1 MTQQTRTSDKVARLS
16 RSDKNAQQQE
26 SDAKQDTSDA
36 QKPAPGAKRAKAG
49 AAGKGPGPA
58 GKGPG
63 PQGQAPGPA
72 KAQAA
77 QAKKAESGTA
87 PAARPVAGQARL
99 KARHKGM
106 MISFVLVVILPL
118 MAVSWYLWDRAEDQY
133 ASRLSFSVRS
143 ADSQS
148 ALDVSGM
155 LGQFTAGG
163 GSSDADILH
172 DFIHSQELVEQVD
185 ARLDLRT
192 MYARHRD
199 IDPIFGFNEEGAIE
213 DLVDYWERMVRVK
226 YHDGPGL
233 IELTVLAFE
242 PQEAR
247 SIARVILDESTEMIN
262 RLSSIAREDAT
273 RYAREEL
280 EIAQDRLREARE
292 ELTAFRS
299 RTQIVDPASAVQG
312 QMGVLNS
319 LQAELSTA
327 LIDRDLLSGT
337 APEGDPR
344 VTQLERRIEVIRD
357 RIEQERAQF
366 GMGGA
371 EDATGLTDRGYA
383 TLVSDFERLRVE
395 VEFAERAFE
404 AARSAY
410 DGALSEAQRV
420 SRYLAAHVEPTLA
433 ESSRYP
439 ERGKMAGLAGLF
451 LFLAWALGSLIFYS
465 IRDRR

>member
-1 MTQQTRTSDKVARLS
+1 MTQQTKTSDKVARLS
-16 RSDKNAQQQE
+16 PS
-26 SDAKQDTSDA
+26 DTSAQEPDA
-36 QKPAPGAKRAKAG
+36 EQNAPGPDARRPG
-49 AAGKGPGPA
+49 AEGKGP
-58 GKGPG
+58 
-63 PQGQAPGPA
+63 
-72 KAQAA
+72 
-77 QAKKAESGTA
+77 A
-87 PAARPVAGQARL
+87 PAAKSPDPQKKKAPDPARKKANQDRKGGAAAPSQADTAPPTRPVAGQARL
-99 KARHKGM
+99 KTRHKGM

-118 MAVSWYLWDRAEDQY
+118 LAVSWYLWDRAEDQY
-133 ASRLSFSVRS
+133 ASRMSFSVRS

-155 LGQFTAGG
+155 LGQFTTGG

-172 DFIHSQELVEQVD
+172 DFIHSQELVERVD
-185 ARLDLRT
+185 AQMDLRSI
-192 MYARHRD
+192 YARHRD
-199 IDPIFGFNEEGAIE
+199 IDPIFSFNGDGTIE
-213 DLVDYWERMVRVK
+213 DLVDYWQRMVRVK
-226 YHDGPGL
+226 FHDGPGL
-233 IELTVLAFE
+233 LEVTVLAFE

-247 SIARVILDESTEMIN
+247 SIARAILAESTEMIN
-262 RLSSIAREDAT
+262 RLSSIARDDAT

-280 EIAQDRLREARE
+280 EIAQDRLRDARE

-299 RTQIVDPASAVQG
+299 TTQIVDPDSAVQG

-327 LIDRDLLSGT
+327 LIDLDLVSGN

-366 GMGGA
+366 GMGGS
-371 EDATGLTDRGYA
+371 DSPTGLTERSYA
-383 TLVSDFERLRVE
+383 TLVSEFERLRVE

-433 ESSRYP
+433 QSSRYP
-439 ERGKMAGLAGLF
+439 ERSKIAGLAGLF